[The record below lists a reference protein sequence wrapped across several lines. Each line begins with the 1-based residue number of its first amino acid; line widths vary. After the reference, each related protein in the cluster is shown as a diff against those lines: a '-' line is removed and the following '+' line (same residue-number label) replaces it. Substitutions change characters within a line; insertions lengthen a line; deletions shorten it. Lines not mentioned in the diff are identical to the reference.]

1 MAINRFNEVISI
13 ISSQKPSVPALNDVQ
28 HEINHII
35 HHNLYN
41 FMLPKKV
48 QDVIDALTPLF
59 VKMAKIKKLSPKVE
73 EKRKELL
80 QQGRDII
87 TKLRSYARSN
97 YTIEEYAEVYQ
108 MQYNRVV
115 AQYLKHKGKRSEALS
130 IEDAVRTLS
139 EAKQLQ
145 SEWNKVLGE
154 RNYKLKDYA
163 FKCMISELKEYVTKS
178 I

>member
-59 VKMAKIKKLSPKVE
+59 VKMAELKGLSPKVG

-87 TKLRSYARSN
+87 TKLRPYARSD
-97 YTIEEYAEVYQ
+97 YTIEEYAEAYQ
-108 MQYNRVV
+108 TMFNRAV
-115 AQYLKHKGKRSEALS
+115 ALYLKHKKECGDSIPINEAMKMLS
-130 IEDAVRTLS
+130 T
-139 EAKQLQ
+139 AKQLQ
-145 SEWNKVLGE
+145 AEWNEVLGE
-154 RNYKLKDYA
+154 RKYKLKDYA
-163 FKCMISELKEYVTKS
+163 FKCMISELREYISKS
-178 I
+178 L